1 MQQHIT
7 VEQLQE
13 LTEEQRGEL
22 RVWWNPTLGDLFVK
36 IMDVADLVDVIHKT
50 RFDMNTLWLEG
61 IEDIGFSQ
69 SWNKNQCLPLLS
81 IVQCI
86 ELLIDSG
93 YFEDNYTYCDDVLGL
108 VHCDGPGVD
117 FAIGWRDST
126 KDVEFTDALWQ
137 AVKKA
142 L

>member
-13 LTEEQRGEL
+13 LTEEQRAKLWEWWKPAPGDRYCSENGITFTLTEWEGSFTKASHGE
-22 RVWWNPTLGDLFVK
+22 RYY
-36 IMDVADLVDVIHKT
+36 M
-50 RFDMNTLWLEG
+50 
-61 IEDIGFSQ
+61 
-69 SWNKNQCLPLLS
+69 LLS
-81 IVQCI
+81 IGQCI
-86 ELLIDSG
+86 ELLIDSK
-93 YFEDNYTYCDDVLGL
+93 YFENNYTYCDDVLGL
-108 VHCDGPGVD
+108 VHCNGPGVD

-126 KDVEFTDALWQ
+126 NGVEFTDALWQ